1 MRRLATSVVV
11 LIIFVFIWNTP
22 AYSIN
27 IPQDITFVGLDYLG
41 ETVNKSVFAVQ
52 IEKDR
57 RSPFDD
63 NVFINI
69 GTGFLIGKDN
79 TVLGVTCAHV
89 IRPALL
95 KNKTIFIGLNTEK
108 GFKRCKCDV
117 KYIDDKH
124 DVAVI
129 IPHRPD
135 DDIDS
140 KLQNIVFSTN
150 LFGKKQNIREGRGVI
165 VPGYPLG
172 LGLEY
177 DENHPIL
184 KFGIVAQYSGR
195 DSFLIDAVAN
205 PGNSGSPVF
214 ELKER
219 KIIGMVQSYNKDFI
233 DLYDK
238 EGGLAAK
245 IPYNSGLSQAIN
257 SEILQNI
264 IDNLRV
270 K

>member
-1 MRRLATSVVV
+1 MKRLATSFVV
-11 LIIFVFIWNTP
+11 IIIVCIIWNTS

-27 IPQDITFVGLDYLG
+27 IPEDITFVGLDYLG
-41 ETVNKSVFAVQ
+41 ETVNKSVFAIQV
-52 IEKDR
+52 EKDR
-57 RSPFDD
+57 NNPLGD
-63 NVFINI
+63 NVYINI

-79 TVLGVTCAHV
+79 TVIGITCAHI

-108 GFKRCKCDV
+108 GFKRCKCDI
-117 KYIDDKH
+117 KIIDDKY
-124 DVAVI
+124 DVAII
-129 IPHRPD
+129 IPQRPD
-135 DDIDS
+135 DDIDT
-140 KLQNIVFSTN
+140 KLQNIVFSMN
-150 LFGKKQNIREGRGVI
+150 LLGKKQNIREGRGVL

-184 KFGIVAQYSGR
+184 KFGIVAQYAGR

-233 DLYDK
+233 DLYDR

-264 IDNLRV
+264 IDKLRIR
-270 K
+270 